1 MSKKK
6 KRRKR
11 EKVSILT
18 PPRSYRLLRAAE
30 EALKPNSKMYLD
42 IVDSIRDSHMLAG
55 AALIR
60 SPERLEELK
69 VGIES
74 ECGHLTSFLSAAQ
87 IIDEISPKT
96 KDSIIGAGEKLAC
109 LFMTALL
116 QDRGIDAEYVNLE
129 NIIPSNYTAKK
140 GLDQEFYDYLAKQ
153 LRERIQKCEGR
164 VPVVTGERL
173 PTHPPPK
180 TPSDNR
186 TP

>member
-1 MSKKK
+1 
-6 KRRKR
+6 
-11 EKVSILT
+11 
-18 PPRSYRLLRAAE
+18 
-30 EALKPNSKMYLD
+30 MYLD

-69 VGIES
+69 AGIES

-164 VPVVTGERL
+164 VPVVTGEHL
-173 PTHPPPK
+173 PAHPPQK
-180 TPSDNR
+180 TPLTIAPYRLLRYRPRLSPR
-186 TP
+186 FHRPRLHRPLCRHSRRRPRRR

>member
-1 MSKKK
+1 
-6 KRRKR
+6 
-11 EKVSILT
+11 
-18 PPRSYRLLRAAE
+18 
-30 EALKPNSKMYLD
+30 MYLD
-42 IVDSIRDSHMLAG
+42 IVDSIRDSHILAG

-60 SPERLEELK
+60 SPERLEELR

-129 NIIPSNYTAKK
+129 NIIPSTYTAKK

-164 VPVVTGERL
+164 VPVVTGEHL
-173 PTHPPPK
+173 PTQTPPPLN
-180 TPSDNR
+180 TL
-186 TP
+186 